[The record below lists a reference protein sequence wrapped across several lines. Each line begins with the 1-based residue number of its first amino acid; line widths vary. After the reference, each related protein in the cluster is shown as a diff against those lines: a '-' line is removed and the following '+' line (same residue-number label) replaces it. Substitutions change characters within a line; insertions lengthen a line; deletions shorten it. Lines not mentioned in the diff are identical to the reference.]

1 MRGLR
6 RAARPM
12 VTEHPSGPTPP
23 ALGPAL
29 GGDADAA
36 PGYPFDGR
44 LHMADTDREH
54 LAARVAAIRPT
65 GYVEWQQTGI
75 DLLLLGRYEDALDH
89 LDRALELAD
98 TERRRVAVLINLGDV
113 YRYQGD
119 AVTAEILYRQALDLA
134 RTDVPEALS
143 FALQH
148 LGTALAEQH
157 RLDEARTLLAEA
169 LALRSAEADSELVES
184 TCATLD
190 ALDELPI
197 ALPPVVAALLG
208 AAPVWSDDHEG
219 LSGGVSFVN
228 GAYWVKRGPLAVSE
242 HARLNWL
249 RDYGIRLPDVAVFDG
264 DVLVLA
270 DAGAPSL
277 ASRAEDNERAAA
289 EIGAAADGGF
299 SEGRAYA
306 ADASVR
312 SDEVPGGYPAEAT
325 GTVGALM
332 GALLRS
338 LHSIPIAECPFDGR
352 LDSMLTRAARRVL
365 HGLIDPEDFD
375 EDHEHLVPEQ
385 ILDRLHAQRPD
396 ERDLVVAHGDFTPS
410 NVLEGG
416 ILIDVGDLGVADRY
430 RDLALAERDLR
441 EDFGADEVRA
451 FFTAYGLDEPDR
463 RRLDYYR
470 LLDELF

>member
-1 MRGLR
+1 
-6 RAARPM
+6 M
-12 VTEHPSGPTPP
+12 VTDHPSRRTQSVRGP
-23 ALGPAL
+23 ALGP
-29 GGDADAA
+29 DAGAA
-36 PGYPFDGR
+36 SGYPFDGR

-54 LAARVAAIRPT
+54 LAARVAAVRPT

-89 LDRALELAD
+89 LDRALECAD

-134 RTDVPEALS
+134 RTDVPEVLS

-184 TCATLD
+184 TCAILD
-190 ALDELPI
+190 ALEELPI
-197 ALPPVVAALLG
+197 ALPPAIAALLG
-208 AAPVWSDDHEG
+208 ATPVWSDDHEG

-228 GAYWVKRGPLAVSE
+228 GMYWVKRGPLAVAE

-270 DAGAPSL
+270 DAGVPSL
-277 ASRAEDNERAAA
+277 ASRAESDGRAAA
-289 EIGAAADGGF
+289 EIGAVGDSGIPEGRAHAAEGDASSGSGEVPGEYPAADG
-299 SEGRAYA
+299 S
-306 ADASVR
+306 DA
-312 SDEVPGGYPAEAT
+312 G

-338 LHSIPIAECPFDGR
+338 LHTIPIAGCPFDGR

-365 HGLIDPEDFD
+365 EGLIDPEDFD

-396 ERDLVVAHGDFTPS
+396 EQDLVVAHGDFTPS

-416 ILIDVGDLGVADRY
+416 ILIDVGGLGVADRY

-451 FFTAYGLDEPDR
+451 FFTAYGLAEPDR
-463 RRLDYYR
+463 RRLGYYR

>member
-1 MRGLR
+1 
-6 RAARPM
+6 
-12 VTEHPSGPTPP
+12 
-23 ALGPAL
+23 
-29 GGDADAA
+29 
-36 PGYPFDGR
+36 
-44 LHMADTDREH
+44 MADTDREH
-54 LAARVAAIRPT
+54 LAARVAAVRPT

-89 LDRALELAD
+89 LDRALQCAD

-119 AVTAEILYRQALDLA
+119 AVTAEILYRQTLELA
-134 RTDVPEALS
+134 RTDVPEVLS

-148 LGTALAEQH
+148 LGTVLAEQH

-197 ALPPVVAALLG
+197 ALPPAVAALLG

-219 LSGGVSFVN
+219 LSGGVSFVDN
-228 GAYWVKRGPLAVSE
+228 AYWVKRGPLAVAE

-270 DAGAPSL
+270 DAGVPSL
-277 ASRAEDNERAAA
+277 AARAADGERAAA
-289 EIGAAADGGF
+289 DIGAAAEGGIPEGGAHAAAEGVASAG
-299 SEGRAYA
+299 SEG
-306 ADASVR
+306 
-312 SDEVPGGYPAEAT
+312 VPGGYPVADSSAV
-325 GTVGALM
+325 GRTVGALM
-332 GALLRS
+332 GAVLRS

-365 HGLIDPEDFD
+365 ECLIDPEDFD

-385 ILDRLHAQRPD
+385 ILDRLRTQRPD

-451 FFTAYGLDEPDR
+451 FFTAYGLVEPDR